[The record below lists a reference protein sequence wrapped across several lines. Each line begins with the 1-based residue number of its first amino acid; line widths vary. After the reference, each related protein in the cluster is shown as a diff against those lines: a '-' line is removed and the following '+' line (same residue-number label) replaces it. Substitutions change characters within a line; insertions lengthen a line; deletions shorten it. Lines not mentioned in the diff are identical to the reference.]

1 MKKRLTICFMAVF
14 LISSIGYAQVT
25 TSSIHGNVYDENNQP
40 LPDASVVA
48 VHTPTGTKYGSTTN
62 FDGVVNLR
70 NLRVGGPYT
79 ISISFVGFETM
90 EYTNINLTLGDS
102 FDFKAV
108 LQPDS
113 QQLGEVVLKT
123 KTDKTFSKERTGAA
137 TSVSREEL
145 TTLPTISRSASDFL
159 VWTLLLV
166 VDRLGVEMI
175 NTITIL

>member
-79 ISISFVGFETM
+79 ISISYLFCLSL
-90 EYTNINLTLGDS
+90 TNTDAYLKPTPIVWLNWVNL
-102 FDFKAV
+102 V
-108 LQPDS
+108 
-113 QQLGEVVLKT
+113 
-123 KTDKTFSKERTGAA
+123 
-137 TSVSREEL
+137 
-145 TTLPTISRSASDFL
+145 
-159 VWTLLLV
+159 LLV
-166 VDRLGVEMI
+166 SVTFFLY
-175 NTITIL
+175 